1 MFGCGRA
8 MRGGLEPTLKS
19 SLPYM
24 ERKEK
29 QRKFKLGT
37 QQTILNRDN
46 WTSLRYSKV
55 KIIVFMLEKT
65 YSLIQSFADM
75 FEVISKDHVN
85 FIPIFLNCVL
95 SG

>member
-1 MFGCGRA
+1 MSGCGRVT
-8 MRGGLEPTLKS
+8 REGLEPTLKS

-55 KIIVFMLEKT
+55 KIVIFMKEKT
-65 YSLIQSFADM
+65 YLLIQSFAESD
-75 FEVISKDHVN
+75 FERSCQFHPRYHSN
-85 FIPIFLNCVL
+85 FPRDR
-95 SG
+95 S